1 MKKYALALEI
11 NTPKEEVSP
20 FLTVTPLS
28 EPKRV
33 EPSWKVG
40 ITGVLGSP
48 IHFYEDEPH
57 LLQLGGH
64 LPLQF
69 FDSQIPFSSHT
80 MHLMEDDRSIWSTTF
95 PSPFEEIDHIAD
107 LAFTVRG
114 ETLEQLHYHA
124 LIALTF
130 YEPQLLP
137 FVSQERASADLDT
150 IIIHLNDLVT
160 KVDVEDGCAFKAVSF
175 HGEVIDRKGFFE
187 WEMIVDV

>member
-1 MKKYALALEI
+1 MKKYSLALEI
-11 NTPKEEVSP
+11 KTPEEKVAP
-20 FLTVTPLS
+20 VLPITPLS
-28 EPKRV
+28 EPKRII
-33 EPSWKVG
+33 PSWKVG
-40 ITGVLGSP
+40 IAGVLGSP

-69 FDSQIPFSSHT
+69 FDSEIPFSAQIV
-80 MHLMEDDRSIWSTTF
+80 HLMEDYQPIWSTTF
-95 PSPFEEIDHIAD
+95 PAPFEEVDHIAD

-130 YEPQLLP
+130 YERQLLP
-137 FVSQERASADLDT
+137 YVPQERVSTDLDT

-160 KVDVEDGCAFKAVSF
+160 RVDVENGCAFKAVSF
-175 HGEVIDRKGFFE
+175 HGEVINHKGFLE